1 VAAFVAGLAYPFRAF
16 GTIQRSTGLWM
27 YILAPIL
34 INIIVGAAL
43 YAGLLVTGFAQIEA
57 IIGGLPEWAQGI
69 AGLLRVLLAI
79 LLFIAVGYLLV
90 RFGVVL
96 GSPFYGQ
103 LSERLEYQ
111 LTGSAPPAEP
121 LSLVGVLHD
130 ISRSLLYE
138 LKKFALVLAIGLP
151 LLLLGFLPVV
161 GQIAGLLGQIA
172 LGALITCLDF
182 IDSPLERRRLR
193 FREKLATIR
202 QALPA
207 TAGFGLI
214 CLGLVSIPLINLL
227 AIPLCVVAGTLLFC
241 ERCGRRGA
249 AA

>member
-1 VAAFVAGLAYPFRAF
+1 LSSFFAGLAYPFRAL
-16 GTIQRSTGLWM
+16 GTIQRSTGLWL

-34 INIIVGAAL
+34 INIVVGAAL
-43 YAGLLVTGFAQIEA
+43 YAGLLTAGFAQIETL
-57 IIGGLPEWAQGI
+57 ISGLPEWAQGT
-69 AGLLRVLLAI
+69 AWLLRGLLAI
-79 LLFIAVGYLLV
+79 LLFVAVGYLLV

-103 LSERLEYQ
+103 LSERLEHQ

-121 LSLVGVLHD
+121 LSALGILRD

-138 LKKFALVLAIGLP
+138 LKKLALVLMIGLP

-161 GQIAGLLGQIA
+161 GQIAGLIGQIA

-193 FREKLATIR
+193 FREKLVAIR
-202 QALPA
+202 KALPV

-214 CLGLVSIPLINLL
+214 CLGLVSLPLINLL

-241 ERCGRRGA
+241 ERLRPSTNL
-249 AA
+249 